1 MTIGLTPYQTEA
13 PTRFG
18 WSLWLPFR
26 KPAATAPTTPR
37 VPAGHARRKT
47 QRRTA

>member
-26 KPAATAPTTPR
+26 PNRPD
-37 VPAGHARRKT
+37 
-47 QRRTA
+47 